1 MNDLV
6 NKTSDGEPSVD
17 AIFANKFLSLDP
29 RFTLECAMGMEDISE
44 IASRYGFTPE
54 DVEKLKRYQPFLIE
68 LERMKGEL
76 QRSGQNFKMKAALM
90 SDLMMEKVFQGAMQ
104 GNASLAV
111 KIDALKTL
119 TKLADLEPKGAQTQ
133 SAGAGFSITINL
145 GERKEVIE
153 VKGGENA

>member
-6 NKTSDGEPSVD
+6 KKPSEGELTEDP
-17 AIFANKFLSLDP
+17 IFANKFLSLDP

-44 IASRYGFTPE
+44 IAPRYGYKQE
-54 DVEKLKRYQPFLIE
+54 DVVKLSQYQPFLIE

-90 SDLMMEKVFQGAMQ
+90 SDMMMETVFRGAMQ

-119 TKLADLEPKGAQTQ
+119 TKLADLEPKNTQAQT
-133 SAGAGFSITINL
+133 AGAGFSITINL